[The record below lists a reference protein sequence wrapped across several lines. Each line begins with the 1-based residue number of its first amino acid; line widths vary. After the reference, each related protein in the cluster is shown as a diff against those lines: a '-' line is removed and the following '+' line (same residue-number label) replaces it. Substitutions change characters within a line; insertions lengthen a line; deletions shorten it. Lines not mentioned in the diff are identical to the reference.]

1 MILRL
6 SSVMILQPSSSLIEP
21 SGPVPVREAWRAWE
35 VEEWVGCLAECKVE
49 AGWEAE
55 TTAVGVETM
64 APVEVAGVTTDRADL
79 ADRVVKVVGLV
90 VKVVD
95 LVAVWDREEVVEA
108 DSDPEAEAAVSIQAV
123 EVLAVVAE
131 GDWTYHFLN
140 SLIQYFR

>member
-1 MILRL
+1 M
-6 SSVMILQPSSSLIEP
+6 
-21 SGPVPVREAWRAWE
+21 REAWRAWE
-35 VEEWVGCLAECKVE
+35 VEEWVECLAECKVE

-64 APVEVAGVTTDRADL
+64 APVEVAGVTTDRVDLADLADL
-79 ADRVVKVVGLV
+79 ADRVDRADLADLADLA

-95 LVAVWDREEVVEA
+95 AA
-108 DSDPEAEAAVSIQAV
+108 DSDPEAEAEAAVSIQAV

-131 GDWTYHFLN
+131 DDWTYHFSN